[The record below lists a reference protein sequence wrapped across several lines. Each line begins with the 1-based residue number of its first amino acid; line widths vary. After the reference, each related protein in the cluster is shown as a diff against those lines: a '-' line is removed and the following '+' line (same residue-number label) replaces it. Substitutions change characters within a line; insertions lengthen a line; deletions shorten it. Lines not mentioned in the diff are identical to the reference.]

1 MKIKLLAAAIMV
13 ASFSVA
19 GGPAFAS
26 AGPQPVPNE
35 FTVPPPKDVAYPG
48 TLKLHVDAT
57 DLVHRIFT
65 VHETIPVSTGSLFL
79 LYPQWIPGDHEPS
92 GPIDKF
98 AGLTITAN
106 GRTLE
111 WERDPANVYAFHVDV
126 PQGVSSL
133 DVTFQF
139 LSAQSERGG
148 RVMMTPQMLSL
159 QWNTVALYPAGYF
172 TRDIPVQ
179 ASVTLPQGFQ
189 FATALDTASQ
199 SGNQVSFKP
208 IDFENLADS
217 PMIAGK
223 YFKRI
228 DLAPG
233 AEVPVH
239 LDVVADQAKDL
250 EITPEEISIHQALV
264 SQMNKRYGAHHYNH
278 YDFLL
283 SLSDNLGEIG
293 LEHSRSS
300 ENSADPGYFTE
311 WKKNWVD
318 RDLLP
323 HEYNHSWDGKYR
335 RPQRLWTPNFNV
347 PKRDHGLWVYEG
359 FTQYSGYVMAARSGL
374 WSKDQALD
382 LLALVGATYDRGRPG
397 MAWRTIW
404 DTTNDPTIA
413 QRAALPYRSYQMS
426 EDYYSGGQLIW
437 LAVDA
442 KIRSLTGDKKNLT
455 DFARAFFGMDNGA
468 WDINTFSFDDI
479 VSTLNGVVPFDWKSF
494 IDQRLK
500 GHGNLS
506 EAFDAEGWKL
516 VYTDQPSDA
525 VKSIESQYHMA
536 NLTYSLGISVS
547 KDGSMRDVLWNSPAF
562 KAGLAPSM
570 TIVAVNGTD
579 YSPDVLEDAVTAA
592 KNDKAPITLLVK
604 EFDVYKTVSIDYHG
618 GLQYPKLE
626 RIQGRPDYLSQV
638 LAPMK

>member
-1 MKIKLLAAAIMV
+1 MKIKLLAAAVMA
-13 ASFSVA
+13 ASFSA
-19 GGPAFAS
+19 AALPAFAS
-26 AGPQPVPNE
+26 AGPQPTPNE
-35 FTVPPPKDVAYPG
+35 FIVPPPKDVAYPG
-48 TLKLHVDAT
+48 TIKLQVDAT
-57 DLVHRIFT
+57 DLVHRIFN
-65 VHETIPVSTGSLFL
+65 VHETIPVSAGSMFL

-106 GRTLE
+106 GQTIN
-111 WERDPANVYAFHVDV
+111 WERDAANVYAFHIDV
-126 PQGVSSL
+126 PQGVTSL
-133 DVTFQF
+133 DVKFQF
-139 LSAQSERGG
+139 LSAQNSREG

-159 QWNTVALYPAGYF
+159 QWNTVAMYPAGYF
-172 TRDIPVQ
+172 NRDIQVEP
-179 ASVTLPQGFQ
+179 SVTLPQGFQ
-189 FATALDTASQ
+189 FGTALETASQ
-199 SGNQVSFKP
+199 SGNQVTFKTL
-208 IDFENLADS
+208 DFENLVDS

-223 YFKRI
+223 YFKRV

-233 AEVPVH
+233 ATVPVH

-250 EITPEEISIHQALV
+250 EITPEELKIHRDLV
-264 SQMNKRYGAHHYNH
+264 SQMNLRYGAHHYNH

-283 SLSDNLGEIG
+283 SLSDKIGGIG
-293 LEHSRSS
+293 LEHHRSS
-300 ENSADPGYFTE
+300 ENSAKPGYFTE
-311 WKKNWVD
+311 WKKNWVS

-359 FTQYSGYVMAARSGL
+359 FTQYSGYVLAARSGL
-374 WSKDQALD
+374 WSKDQALEM
-382 LLALVGATYDRGRPG
+382 LAFVGATYDRGRPG
-397 MAWRTIW
+397 LKWRTVW

-413 QRAALPYRSYQMS
+413 QRAGLPYRSYQMS

-455 DFARAFFGMDNGA
+455 SFSRAFFGTHNGD
-468 WDINTFSFDDI
+468 WDINTFSFDDV
-479 VSTLNGVVPFDWKSF
+479 VSTLNGVTPFDWKSF
-494 IDQRLK
+494 IDERLK

-506 EAFDAEGWKL
+506 KAFDAEGWKL
-516 VYTDQPSDA
+516 TYTDKPSDA
-525 VKSIESQYHMA
+525 VKAIESRYHIA

-579 YSPDVLEDAVTAA
+579 YSSDVLEDAVTAG
-592 KNDKAPITLLVK
+592 KDDKAPLKLLVK
-604 EFDVYKTVSIDYHG
+604 EFDAYKTIDIDYHG

-626 RIQGRPDYLSQV
+626 RIKGQPDYLSQV